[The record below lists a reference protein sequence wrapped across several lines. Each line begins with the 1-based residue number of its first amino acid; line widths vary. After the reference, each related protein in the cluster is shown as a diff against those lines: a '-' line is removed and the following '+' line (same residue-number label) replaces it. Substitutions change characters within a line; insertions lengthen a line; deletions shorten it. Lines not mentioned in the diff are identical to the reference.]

1 MHIFKVRQ
9 KNGKFMSI
17 PALVGPQG
25 PPGEPFTYD
34 DFTPEQLAAL
44 KGPKGDDGYTPQK
57 GIDYSNGKDGE
68 PGYTPQKGVD
78 YNDGKDGKDGANAT
92 ITGASATVDNNTGTP
107 SVSVALGGTASE
119 RTFAFTFK
127 NLKGEAGKDG
137 NDGSDGKTAYQYA
150 QEGGFTGTE
159 DEFKAKM
166 AAEYLPLAGGT
177 MTGVIDASGTS
188 NILDFGTAGWFRGK
202 TTSGSRY
209 DIFGYSNPATLQV
222 GGSYPALALKG
233 KNERPTYNGSNMA
246 LQTDIP
252 SKTEV
257 LTFIY
262 KDGTTATKE
271 VYVK

>member
-34 DFTPEQLAAL
+34 DFTPEQLADL

-57 GIDYSNGKDGE
+57 GIDYSDGKDGE

-78 YNDGKDGKDGANAT
+78 YKDGKDGANAT

-119 RTFAFTFK
+119 RTFEFTFK

-166 AAEYLPLAGGT
+166 AAEYLPLSGGA
-177 MTGVIDASGTS
+177 MTGTIDVSAIT
-188 NILDFGTAGWFRGK
+188 NVLDFGTTGYFRGS
-202 TTSGSRY
+202 TSSGNRFDFFALVDSSR
-209 DIFGYSNPATLQV
+209 FVV
-222 GGSYPALALKG
+222 GGSYPALELRG

-262 KDGTTATKE
+262 EDGKTATKE